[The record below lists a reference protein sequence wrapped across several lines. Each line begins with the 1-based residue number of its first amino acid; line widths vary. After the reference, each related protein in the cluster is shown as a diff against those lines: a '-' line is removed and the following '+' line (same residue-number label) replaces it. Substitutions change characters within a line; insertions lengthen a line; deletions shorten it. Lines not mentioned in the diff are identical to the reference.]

1 MTRATGA
8 FRSWGVVVAWPE
20 DGWRGL
26 SGRQQVGLV
35 VRGVAQ
41 GGLLVVAARDLRRRP
56 PDQVR
61 GRKWLWV
68 PVIAMNYLGVGP
80 IAYLIGGRRRGS
92 DAAADAATSS
102 DAAVAPVRAAAA
114 VASSSQ
120 HTTAT

>member
-8 FRSWGVVVAWPE
+8 LRNVGSCGRLAEGRMAWAQ
-20 DGWRGL
+20 RT
-26 SGRQQVGLV
+26 SAVGLV

-41 GGLLVVAARDLRRRP
+41 GGLLVVAARDLRP
-56 PDQVR
+56 PDRVR

-102 DAAVAPVRAAAA
+102 DAAVAPLRAAAA